1 MSVALSS
8 APSQRPSSRWLAAAV
23 AGLLMLSI
31 AVQVV
36 RDRGWQ
42 PYVPST
48 PVLWF
53 QSGHFLKRVSLG
65 FENVVADVYWIRAVV
80 YYGGMRR
87 AVDSHRDFSLLDP
100 LLTFVTTL
108 DPKFRVAYRFGAI
121 FLTEAYP
128 DGPGRPDLAIG
139 LLQRGIAANPTA
151 WEYFHDIGFVYYWWL
166 QDYKTAAG
174 WFAKGAQLPDAPEW
188 LQPLA
193 ATTLAQGGDR
203 QSSRQLWQQL
213 GDSDLDWLH
222 STAKH
227 RLMQIDAMDMVD
239 ELNRV
244 VQRVT
249 VREGRPPRDF
259 PEVIA
264 RERLRGWPVDATGVP
279 FEFGARTG
287 RLDVA
292 RKSRLWPLP
301 WPRETGTPIP

>member
-1 MSVALSS
+1 
-8 APSQRPSSRWLAAAV
+8 
-23 AGLLMLSI
+23 MLSI

-87 AVDSHRDFSLLDP
+87 AVDGQRDFSLLDP

-174 WFAKGAQLPDAPEW
+174 WFAKGAQLADAPEW

-203 QSSRQLWQQL
+203 QSSRLMWQQL
-213 GDSDLDWLH
+213 GDSDLDWLK

-239 ELNRV
+239 ELNRA
-244 VQRVT
+244 VQRFT
-249 VREGRPPRDF
+249 VREGHPPRDF

-264 RERLRGWPVDATGVP
+264 RERLRGWPVDSTGVP
-279 FEFGARTG
+279 FEFDARTG

-292 RKSRLWPLP
+292 RKSTLWPLP
-301 WPRETGTPIP
+301 WPREAGMPLP